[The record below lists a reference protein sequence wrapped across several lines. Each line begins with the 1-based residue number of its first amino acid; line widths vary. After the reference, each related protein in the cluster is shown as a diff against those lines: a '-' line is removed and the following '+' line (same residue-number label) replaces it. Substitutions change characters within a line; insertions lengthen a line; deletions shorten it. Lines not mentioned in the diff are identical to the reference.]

1 MDAAMATRPDA
12 LYVQGTAFSSPPLW
26 RQPMEPWRVPAAA
39 RGDGT
44 ANAANLGANPSQRV
58 AAAAFCILWI
68 LFGCFVALKLFIGV
82 IADTW
87 NRIRSEGRGYAFMTE
102 GQVKFMEASKIIV
115 HETQPLGPLWLSKNT
130 WLGQILAPVTSAIK
144 DSYVRRS
151 LRGIMLCL
159 RKSCTQLASLGLL
172 LAFAL
177 TFFALLLV
185 HHFSYINYTP
195 ERSSAAYS
203 ASDFHWSHGT
213 NWGDHIN
220 RHANFQTFG
229 RSMLVLVG
237 ALTGEGFNDIMYDA
251 HGYAWGHN
259 RLTCCPQCG
268 PVLPNPS
275 TGRLTPQSSCGNS
288 AVAFVIYAAF
298 QFVVMYL
305 VTLIIGV
312 VSQTFA
318 STMFGPVLGPVT
330 SDDIEDFREAW
341 REYDPSGTSLIAS
354 RDVLPLLQQVKKPL
368 GIAGAQPALT
378 DEDALKH
385 LRNLD
390 IPDHGG
396 YALFHEV
403 LLAAVHVHGERGV
416 QVPMCDCVMELAR
429 SLEERTAASA
439 AKLLPPAHDVCG
451 VRPHEKKR
459 RRA

>member
-1 MDAAMATRPDA
+1 MTGLSPQFGSFDSILLSSKLLFEMSLLEGWDVVMDAVMATRPDA

-68 LFGCFVALKLFIGV
+68 LFGCFVALNMFFGV

-87 NRIRSEGRGYAFMTE
+87 NRIRSEGSGYAFMTE
-102 GQVKFMEASKIIV
+102 EQVNFIEASKIIV
-115 HETQPLGPLWLSKNT
+115 HETRPLGPLSLSKNT
-130 WLGQILAPVTSAIK
+130 WLGQILAPLTSAMK
-144 DSYVRRS
+144 NSNVGRT
-151 LRGIMLCL
+151 LRGIMLSL

-177 TFFALLLV
+177 TFFALLFV

-237 ALTGEGFNDIMYDA
+237 VALTGEGFNDIMYDA

-298 QFVVMYL
+298 LFVMIIL

-312 VSQTFA
+312 FGEPFA
-318 STMFGPVLGPVT
+318 FTASLLCTPLGPVIVVDQSLLDQSPPMT
-330 SDDIEDFREAW
+330 SRTFGKPGASTTRAA
-341 REYDPSGTSLIAS
+341 RLSSPRAMFCPCCSRSSGRLAS
-354 RDVLPLLQQVKKPL
+354 
-368 GIAGAQPALT
+368 
-378 DEDALKH
+378 
-385 LRNLD
+385 
-390 IPDHGG
+390 
-396 YALFHEV
+396 
-403 LLAAVHVHGERGV
+403 RGV
-416 QVPMCDCVMELAR
+416 QQSGPLKT
-429 SLEERTAASA
+429 RT
-439 AKLLPPAHDVCG
+439 
-451 VRPHEKKR
+451 KR
-459 RRA
+459 